1 MLSILGRTKS
11 KRNFNRCGKF
21 LFVSVA
27 LKAYGKL
34 SIGIYISRAISIAY
48 YIKGLVFMH
57 DYWRGPKG
65 IRTPDRPVMSRS
77 L

>member
-11 KRNFNRCGKF
+11 KRNFYRCGNF

-27 LKAYGKL
+27 LEAYGKL

-48 YIKGLVFMH
+48 YIKGLVFTIIGVGP
-57 DYWRGPKG
+57 RGFEPL
-65 IRTPDRPVMSRS
+65 TDR